1 MMFGKAGLAEA
12 IILDAVAQVC
22 IQVFL
27 DFWLHAHRSYEA
39 FLRALTLWTWQKSSA
54 LYC

>member
-22 IQVFL
+22 IQVFPH
-27 DFWLHAHRSYEA
+27 FWLHVHRSYEA
-39 FLRALTLWTWQKSSA
+39 FLGALTLWTWQKSSTP
-54 LYC
+54 YC